1 MFQILF
7 PTIIALALVFPV
19 DAASLD
25 TAVIQRVVDGDTL
38 KIHYK
43 GQTENIRLIGVDAPE
58 SSANKKAQKDAR
70 RSGHDIETLTA
81 MGKEA
86 TNYVERIVRSGDEV
100 RLEFDVQH
108 RDRYGRLLCY
118 VYLSDGKML
127 NEEITKAGYAQV
139 MTYPPNVK
147 YQEKFTKAYKE
158 TRENKRGLWK

>member
-7 PTIIALALVFPV
+7 STIVTLALIFPIN
-19 DAASLD
+19 AASLD
-25 TAVIQRVVDGDTL
+25 TATVQRVVDGDTL

-43 GQTENIRLIGVDAPE
+43 GQTENIRLIGIDAPE

-70 RSGHDIETLTA
+70 RSGHDIETITA

-86 TNYVERIVRSGDEV
+86 TNYVERIVRTGDEV

-108 RDRYGRLLCY
+108 RDQYRRLLCY
-118 VYLSDGKML
+118 VYLSNGKML
-127 NEEITKAGYAQV
+127 NEEIVRAGYAQV

-147 YQEKFTKAYKE
+147 YQRKFIEAHKKAREYKI
-158 TRENKRGLWK
+158 GLWR